1 MDWREVCEPRVAS
14 ALSHCWI
21 PHEGW
26 LTLAFVPLYMDRH
39 DVPGATAEEIAA
51 AHLQDVGVQSAHGVR
66 FLTYWFETDSAS
78 VFCLAE
84 GPSIEAVEQVHRES
98 HGQIPGNVIEVE
110 PGPVQAFFGSLPEHP
125 VGESYAASA
134 VRAVLFTDICGS
146 TEMTE
151 RLGDDRAIALL
162 HEHDGI
168 VRDALA
174 MHDGREVK
182 HTGDG
187 IMASFNSVSGA
198 VDAAIAM
205 QRRLADRE
213 VRPGAEL
220 DVRIGI
226 SAGEPVSD
234 HDDLF
239 GAAVQLAA
247 RLCSYSTPRGITVS
261 VAVRELCVG
270 KQFRFEPRGPV
281 TLKGFSE
288 PTQVYEVHW

>member
-1 MDWREVCEPRVAS
+1 
-14 ALSHCWI
+14 
-21 PHEGW
+21 
-26 LTLAFVPLYMDRH
+26 MDRH
-39 DVPGATAEEIAA
+39 DVPGATAEDIAA
-51 AHLQDVGVQSAHGVR
+51 AHSQDVGVQSGHGVR
-66 FLTYWFETDSAS
+66 YLTYWFEPDSGS

-84 GPSIEAVEQVHRES
+84 GPTIEAVEQVHREA
-98 HGQIPGNVIEVE
+98 HGLVAGNIIEVQ

-125 VGESYAASA
+125 VGAPYTASA

-151 RLGDDRAIALL
+151 RLGDDGAIALL

-187 IMASFNSVSGA
+187 IMASFTSVSGA
-198 VDAAIAM
+198 VEAAIAM
-205 QRRLADRE
+205 QRRLAARE
-213 VRPGAEL
+213 ERLNGQL

-247 RLCSYSTPRGITVS
+247 RLCSCSEPRGITVS

-270 KQFRFEPRGPV
+270 KRFRFNPRGPM

-288 PTQVYEVHW
+288 PTQVYEVHWQ

>member
-1 MDWREVCEPRVAS
+1 
-14 ALSHCWI
+14 
-21 PHEGW
+21 
-26 LTLAFVPLYMDRH
+26 MDRH
-39 DVPGATAEEIAA
+39 DVPGVTAEEIAA
-51 AHLQDVGVQSAHGVR
+51 AHSQDVGVQGAHGVR
-66 FLTYWFETDSAS
+66 YLTYWFEADSGS

-84 GPSIEAVEQVHRES
+84 GPSIEAVEQVHREA
-98 HGQIPGNVIEVE
+98 HGQIAGNIIEVE

-125 VGESYAASA
+125 VGEPYAASA

-162 HEHDGI
+162 HEHDEI

-187 IMASFNSVSGA
+187 IMASFGSVSGA
-198 VDAAIAM
+198 VEAAIAM
-205 QRRLADRE
+205 QQRLAARE
-213 VRPGAEL
+213 VRPDAEL

-247 RLCSYSTPRGITVS
+247 RLCSCSNPRGITVS

-270 KQFRFEPRGPV
+270 KRFRFEPRGPMA
-281 TLKGFSE
+281 LKGFSE
-288 PTQVYEVHW
+288 PTHVYEVHWQ

>member
-1 MDWREVCEPRVAS
+1 MCNR
-14 ALSHCWI
+14 
-21 PHEGW
+21 
-26 LTLAFVPLYMDRH
+26 
-39 DVPGATAEEIAA
+39 
-51 AHLQDVGVQSAHGVR
+51 AHGVR
-66 FLTYWFETDSAS
+66 YLTYWFEPDSGS

-84 GPSIEAVEQVHRES
+84 GPSIEAVEQVHREA
-98 HGQIPGNVIEVE
+98 HGQIAGNIIEVE

-187 IMASFNSVSGA
+187 IMASFASVSSA
-198 VDAAIAM
+198 VEAAIAM
-205 QRRLADRE
+205 QRRLAARE
-213 VRPGAEL
+213 ERPDARAGSSHR
-220 DVRIGI
+220 DQRRR
-226 SAGEPVSD
+226 AGERSRRPVRGRSATRGSSLLELESPR
-234 HDDLF
+234 HHRV
-239 GAAVQLAA
+239 GGSARAVRRQAVPLRAA
-247 RLCSYSTPRGITVS
+247 RSGGPEGLLRTHARLRGPLAVVETEWQGARTPR
-261 VAVRELCVG
+261 
-270 KQFRFEPRGPV
+270 
-281 TLKGFSE
+281 
-288 PTQVYEVHW
+288 

>member
-1 MDWREVCEPRVAS
+1 
-14 ALSHCWI
+14 
-21 PHEGW
+21 
-26 LTLAFVPLYMDRH
+26 MDRH
-39 DVPGATAEEIAA
+39 DVPGSSAEEIAA
-51 AHLQDVGVQSAHGVR
+51 AHSQDVGVQSAHGVR
-66 FLTYWFETDSAS
+66 YLTYWFEPDSGS

-98 HGQIPGNVIEVE
+98 HGQVANNIIEVE
-110 PGPVQAFFGSLPEHP
+110 PGPVQAFFGQLPEHP
-125 VGESYAASA
+125 VGDAYTASA

-151 RLGDDRAIALL
+151 RLGDHGAMALL
-162 HEHDGI
+162 HEHDAI
-168 VRDALA
+168 VRDALGQ
-174 MHDGREVK
+174 HNGTEVK

-187 IMASFNSVSGA
+187 IMASFASVASS
-198 VDAAIAM
+198 VEAAIAM
-205 QRRLADRE
+205 QRCLAERQDEPDAR
-213 VRPGAEL
+213 L

-239 GAAVQLAA
+239 GAAVQLAS
-247 RLCSYSTPRGITVS
+247 RLCSCSDPRGITVS

-270 KQFRFEPRGPV
+270 KRFHFEARGPM

-288 PTQVYEVHW
+288 PTHVYEVHWQ

>member
-1 MDWREVCEPRVAS
+1 VNRWHVDEACGTILP
-14 ALSHCWI
+14 
-21 PHEGW
+21 
-26 LTLAFVPLYMDRH
+26 VPLFMDRH
-39 DVPGATAEEIAA
+39 HVPGATAEDIAA
-51 AHLQDVGVQSAHGVR
+51 AHAQDVGVQSGHGVR
-66 FLTYWFETDSAS
+66 YLTYWFEPESGS

-98 HGQIPGNVIEVE
+98 HGQMAGNIIKVE
-110 PGPVQAFFGSLPEHP
+110 PGPVEAFFGSLPDHP
-125 VGESYAASA
+125 VGKAYTESA

-146 TEMTE
+146 TEMTQ
-151 RLGDDRAIALL
+151 RLGDDEAIALL
-162 HEHDGI
+162 HEHDAI

-187 IMASFNSVSGA
+187 IMASFSSVSSA
-198 VDAAIAM
+198 VEAAIVM
-205 QRRLADRE
+205 QRRLAERQGLADAR
-213 VRPGAEL
+213 L

-234 HDDLF
+234 HGDLF

-247 RLCSYSTPRGITVS
+247 RLCSCADPRGITVS

-270 KQFRFEPRGPV
+270 KRFLFEPRGPMA
-281 TLKGFSE
+281 LKGFSE
-288 PTQVYEVHW
+288 PTHVYEVLWQ

>member
-1 MDWREVCEPRVAS
+1 
-14 ALSHCWI
+14 
-21 PHEGW
+21 
-26 LTLAFVPLYMDRH
+26 MDRH
-39 DVPGATAEEIAA
+39 DLPGITAEELAA
-51 AHLQDVGVQSAHGVR
+51 AHSKDVGVQGAHGVR
-66 FLTYWFETDSAS
+66 YLTYWFEPASGS

-84 GPSIEAVEQVHRES
+84 GPSVEAVEQVHREA
-98 HGQIPGNVIEVE
+98 HGDIASSIIEVE
-110 PGPVQAFFGSLPEHP
+110 PGPINAFFGAVPEHP
-125 VGESYAASA
+125 VGEAYTASA

-146 TEMTE
+146 TEMTQ
-151 RLGDDRAIALL
+151 RLGDDQAIALL
-162 HEHDGI
+162 REHDTI

-174 MHDGREVK
+174 AHEGREVK

-187 IMASFNSVSGA
+187 IMASFTSVSSA
-198 VDAAIAM
+198 VEAAIAM
-205 QRRLADRE
+205 QQRLVAREAPADS
-213 VRPGAEL
+213 AL

-247 RLCSYSTPRGITVS
+247 RLCSASNPRGITVS

-270 KQFRFEPRGPV
+270 KRFTFESRGAL

-288 PTQVYEVHW
+288 PTHVYEVRWQ

>member
-1 MDWREVCEPRVAS
+1 M
-14 ALSHCWI
+14 
-21 PHEGW
+21 
-26 LTLAFVPLYMDRH
+26 PLFMDRH
-39 DVPGATAEEIAA
+39 DVPGASAEEIAA
-51 AHLQDVGVQSAHGVR
+51 AHSQDVGVQSAHGVR
-66 FLTYWFETDSAS
+66 YLTYWFEPDSGS

-84 GPSIEAVEQVHRES
+84 GPSIEAVEQVHREA
-98 HGQIPGNVIEVE
+98 HGQMAGNIIEVE

-125 VGESYAASA
+125 VGTAYSESA

-151 RLGDDRAIALL
+151 RLGDDRAMTLV
-162 HEHDGI
+162 HEHDAI
-168 VRDALA
+168 VRDALTR
-174 MHDGREVK
+174 HDGREVK

-187 IMASFNSVSGA
+187 IMASFSSVSGA
-198 VDAAIAM
+198 VEAAIAM
-205 QRRLADRE
+205 QRRLSERDEDPDAH
-213 VRPGAEL
+213 L

-247 RLCSYSTPRGITVS
+247 RLCSCSDPRSITVS

-270 KQFRFEPRGPV
+270 KRFLFESRGPMA
-281 TLKGFSE
+281 LKGFSE
-288 PTQVYEVHW
+288 PTQVYEVAWR

>member
-1 MDWREVCEPRVAS
+1 
-14 ALSHCWI
+14 
-21 PHEGW
+21 
-26 LTLAFVPLYMDRH
+26 MDRH
-39 DVPGATAEEIAA
+39 DVPGATAEEIAS
-51 AHLQDVGVQSAHGVR
+51 AHAQDVGVQSGHGVR
-66 FLTYWFETDSAS
+66 YLTYWFEPEAGS

-84 GPSIEAVEQVHRES
+84 GPSREAVEQVHRES
-98 HGQIPGNVIEVE
+98 HGQMAGTVIEVE
-110 PGPVQAFFGSLPEHP
+110 PGPVQAFFGSLPDHP
-125 VGESYAASA
+125 VGASYSESA

-151 RLGDDRAIALL
+151 RLGDDGAMTLL
-162 HEHDGI
+162 HEHDTI

-174 MHDGREVK
+174 AHHGREVK

-187 IMASFNSVSGA
+187 IMASFTSVSSA
-198 VDAAIAM
+198 VEAAITM
-205 QRRLADRE
+205 QRRLGDR
-213 VRPGAEL
+213 PDATDASL

-247 RLCSYSTPRGITVS
+247 RLCSCSDPRGIMVS

-270 KQFRFEPRGPV
+270 KRFHFEDRGPV
-281 TLKGFSE
+281 ALKGFSE
-288 PTQVYEVHW
+288 PTNVFEVHWG

>member
-1 MDWREVCEPRVAS
+1 
-14 ALSHCWI
+14 
-21 PHEGW
+21 
-26 LTLAFVPLYMDRH
+26 MDRH

-51 AHLQDVGVQSAHGVR
+51 AHAQDVGVQSAHGVR
-66 FLTYWFETDSAS
+66 YLTYWFEPDSGS

-84 GPSIEAVEQVHRES
+84 GPSIEAVEQVHREA
-98 HGQIPGNVIEVE
+98 HGLIAGHIIEVE

-125 VGESYAASA
+125 PGRAYTESA

-162 HEHDGI
+162 HEHDSI

-174 MHDGREVK
+174 MHEGREIK

-187 IMASFNSVSGA
+187 IMASFSSVSSS
-198 VDAAIAM
+198 VEAAIAI
-205 QRRLADRE
+205 QRRLAERE
-213 VRPGAEL
+213 HLPDANL

-234 HDDLF
+234 HGDLF
-239 GAAVQLAA
+239 GATVQLAA
-247 RLCSYSTPRGITVS
+247 RLCSCSVPRGITVS

-270 KQFRFEPRGPV
+270 KRFRFEPRGPMAM
-281 TLKGFSE
+281 KGFSE
-288 PTQVYEVHW
+288 PTHVYEVSWQ

>member
-1 MDWREVCEPRVAS
+1 MVPLV
-14 ALSHCWI
+14 WI
-21 PHEGW
+21 QGQGW
-26 LTLAFVPLYMDRH
+26 LTIVLVPLYMDRH
-39 DVPGATAEEIAA
+39 DVPGTTAEEIAA
-51 AHLQDVGVQSAHGVR
+51 AHSQDVGVQSGHGVR
-66 FLTYWFETDSAS
+66 FLTYWFEPESGA

-84 GPSIEAVEQVHRES
+84 APSIEAVEQVHREA
-98 HGQIPGNVIEVE
+98 HGQLADDIIEVE

-125 VGESYAASA
+125 VGEPYTASA

-151 RLGDDRAIALL
+151 RLGDNQAIVLL

-168 VRDALA
+168 VREALA

-187 IMASFNSVSGA
+187 IMASFTSVSSA
-198 VDAAIAM
+198 VEAAIGVQQHLATRGERSDAA
-205 QRRLADRE
+205 
-213 VRPGAEL
+213 L

-226 SAGEPVSD
+226 SAGEPVSE

-247 RLCSYSTPRGITVS
+247 RLCASSTPRGITVS
-261 VAVRELCVG
+261 VAVRELCIG
-270 KQFRFEPRGPV
+270 KRFRFEPRGPIA
-281 TLKGFSE
+281 LKGFSE
-288 PTQVYEVHW
+288 PTRVYDVHWQ

>member
-1 MDWREVCEPRVAS
+1 M
-14 ALSHCWI
+14 
-21 PHEGW
+21 
-26 LTLAFVPLYMDRH
+26 PLFMDRH
-39 DVPGATAEEIAA
+39 DVPGVTAEEIAA
-51 AHLQDVGVQSAHGVR
+51 AHSQDVGVQSAHGVR
-66 FLTYWFETDSAS
+66 YLTYWFEADSGS

-84 GPSIEAVEQVHRES
+84 GPSVEAVEQVHREA
-98 HGQIPGNVIEVE
+98 HGQMAGSIIEVE

-125 VGESYAASA
+125 VGTAYAESA

-146 TEMTE
+146 TQMTE
-151 RLGDDRAIALL
+151 RLGDDQAMTLL
-162 HEHDGI
+162 REHDAI

-174 MHDGREVK
+174 THEGREVK

-187 IMASFNSVSGA
+187 IMASFTSVSKA
-198 VDAAIAM
+198 VEAAIAM
-205 QRRLADRE
+205 QRHLAERE
-213 VRPGAEL
+213 AVPDADL

-247 RLCSYSTPRGITVS
+247 RLCSCSDPRGITVS

-270 KQFRFEPRGPV
+270 KRFVFEPRGPMA
-281 TLKGFSE
+281 LKGFSE
-288 PTQVYEVHW
+288 PTHVYEVDWQ

>member
-1 MDWREVCEPRVAS
+1 M
-14 ALSHCWI
+14 
-21 PHEGW
+21 
-26 LTLAFVPLYMDRH
+26 PLYMDRH
-39 DVPGATAEEIAA
+39 DVPGASAEEIAA
-51 AHLQDVGVQSAHGVR
+51 AHSLDVGVQSEHGVR
-66 FLTYWFETDSAS
+66 YLTYWFEADSGS

-84 GPSIEAVEQVHRES
+84 GPSIEAVEQVHREA
-98 HGQIPGNVIEVE
+98 HGMLADNIIEVE
-110 PGPVQAFFGSLPEHP
+110 PGPVQAFFGSVPEHP
-125 VGESYAASA
+125 VGTAYSESA

-151 RLGDDRAIALL
+151 RLGDDRAMTLL
-162 HEHDGI
+162 HEHDAI

-174 MHDGREVK
+174 RHAGREVK

-187 IMASFNSVSGA
+187 IMASFSSVSSA
-198 VDAAIAM
+198 VEAAIAM
-205 QRRLADRE
+205 QRRFSERADD
-213 VRPGAEL
+213 PDAHL

-247 RLCSYSTPRGITVS
+247 RLCSCSDPRGITVS

-270 KQFRFEPRGPV
+270 KRFLFESRGPMA
-281 TLKGFSE
+281 LKGFSE
-288 PTQVYEVHW
+288 PTQVYAVDWR